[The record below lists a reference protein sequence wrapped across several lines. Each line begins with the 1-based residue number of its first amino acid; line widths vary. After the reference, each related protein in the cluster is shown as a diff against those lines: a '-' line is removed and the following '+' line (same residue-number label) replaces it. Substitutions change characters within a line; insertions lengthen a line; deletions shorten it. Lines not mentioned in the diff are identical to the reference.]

1 MPQEFVLK
9 LYKMSGG
16 YKMKTR
22 KHIITS
28 RTKNFHFSVSFNPDT
43 GVPEE
48 FFIVG
53 RGTVGHDLDKE
64 LHKLSI
70 ETCKIMQGE
79 IVC

>member
-1 MPQEFVLK
+1 MK
-9 LYKMSGG
+9 WG
-16 YKMKTR
+16 YEMKTR

-28 RTKNFHFSVSFNPDT
+28 RTENFHFSVTFNPET
-43 GVPEE
+43 GAPVE

-64 LHKLSI
+64 LYKLSI
-70 ETCKIMQGE
+70 ETCKIMKGE